1 MALTQRLEFRQS
13 QSLVMTPQLMQAIKL
28 LQLSNLDLATF
39 VEDELERNPLLE
51 RASDGNDPPVA
62 GEALPERAEFSG
74 HDETGSAGDADSGF
88 EPSDFSDHGGG
99 DGFEAAPD
107 EWMNRE
113 LGTRAEIEQ
122 TLDTGLDNVFS
133 EEPAEAAART
143 AQDAAPTAYTEWGGG
158 ASNDDS
164 YNLEAFVAAEETLAG
179 HLAEQLAM
187 AFAGPA
193 QRMIGQYLIDL
204 VDEAGYLPPDLG
216 GVCERLGASQ
226 EAVDEVLAVL
236 QKFDPPGICA
246 RNLSECLAI
255 QLREQNRYDPAMQ
268 ALVEHLDMLAKRDIA
283 NLRKICG
290 VDDED
295 LADMIGEIRRLD
307 PKPGLKFGSARMQ
320 TVVPDVYVRPGPDGG
335 WHVELNSDTLPRV
348 LVNQVYYSELSKTI
362 RKDGDKSYF
371 TDCLQNATWLVRAL
385 DQRARTILK
394 VATEIVRQQDGFFT
408 QGVAH
413 LRPLNLKAVADAIQM
428 HESTV
433 SRVTANKYMATNR
446 GSFELKYFFTAS
458 IASADGGEAHSA
470 EAVRHHIRQLID
482 GESPSAILSDDT
494 IVERLRESGIDI
506 ARRTVAKYR
515 EAMRIPSSVQRRR
528 DKQSM
533 LGNALTAPATP
544 SDRILSDRTTSA
556 DRSRDIAPA

>member
-28 LQLSNLDLATF
+28 LQLSNLDLSTF
-39 VEDELERNPLLE
+39 VEEELERNPLLE
-51 RASDGNDPPVA
+51 RASDGPETPVA
-62 GEALPERAEFSG
+62 GEQQMSERAEFPEG
-74 HDETGSAGDADSGF
+74 GETGGDDFGEAGS
-88 EPSDFSDHGGG
+88 SGG
-99 DGFEAAPD
+99 DSFEGAQED
-107 EWMNRE
+107 WMSRD
-113 LGTRAEIEQ
+113 LGTRTEIEQ

-133 EEPAEAAART
+133 EEPAEAAARN
-143 AQDAAPTAYTEWGGG
+143 AQDAAPTTYTEWGGG
-158 ASNDDS
+158 ASGDED
-164 YNLEAFVAAEETLAG
+164 YNLEAFVAAETTLSD
-179 HLAEQLAM
+179 HLAEQAAV
-187 AFAGPA
+187 AFTAPA
-193 QRMIGQYLIDL
+193 DRMIGQYLIDL
-204 VDEAGYLPPDLG
+204 VDEAGYLPADLG
-216 GVCERLGASQ
+216 QAADRLGAEQ
-226 EAVDEVLAVL
+226 ADVDAVL
-236 QKFDPPGICA
+236 GVLQTFDPPGICA

-255 QLREQNRYDPAMQ
+255 QLRELDRYDPAMQ
-268 ALVEHLDMLAKRDIA
+268 ALVEHLDLLAKRDFVA
-283 NLRKICG
+283 LRKLCG

-295 LADMIGEIRRLD
+295 LVDMIGEIRRLD
-307 PKPGLKFGSARMQ
+307 PKPGLKFGTTRTQ
-320 TVVPDVYVRPGPDGG
+320 TMVPDVYVRPGPDGG
-335 WHVELNSDTLPRV
+335 WLVELNSDTLPRV
-348 LVNQVYYSELSKTI
+348 LVNQHYYSELSKTI

-408 QGVAH
+408 HGVAH

-446 GSFELKYFFTAS
+446 GTFELKYFFTAS

-470 EAVRHHIRQLID
+470 EAVRHHIKQLID
-482 GESPSAILSDDT
+482 AEDPSAILSDDT
-494 IVERLRESGIDI
+494 IVEKLRTAGIDI

-533 LGNALTAPATP
+533 LAHALSAPA
-544 SDRILSDRTTSA
+544 SA
-556 DRSRDIAPA
+556 DRTRDAASV

>member
-51 RASDGNDPPVA
+51 RAADGPEAPVA
-62 GEALPERAEFSG
+62 GEHTAERAEFSDAEG
-74 HDETGSAGDADSGF
+74 GNDDFAEASGSGESF
-88 EPSDFSDHGGG
+88 EPAQED
-99 DGFEAAPD
+99 
-107 EWMNRE
+107 WMNRD
-113 LGTRAEIEQ
+113 LGSRAEIEQ

-133 EEPAEAAART
+133 EEPAEAAARN
-143 AQDAAPTAYTEWGGG
+143 AQDAPPTTYTEWGGG
-158 ASNDDS
+158 ASSDED
-164 YNLEAFVAAEETLAG
+164 YNLEAFVAAETTLSD
-179 HLAEQLAM
+179 HLAEQAAV
-187 AFAGPA
+187 AFTAPA
-193 QRMIGQYLIDL
+193 DRMIGQYLIDL
-204 VDEAGYLPPDLG
+204 VDEAGYLPVDLG
-216 GVCERLGASQ
+216 QAAERLGAEQ
-226 EAVDEVLAVL
+226 ADVEAVLGVL
-236 QKFDPPGICA
+236 QTFDPPGICA
-246 RNLSECLAI
+246 RNLSECLAA
-255 QLREQNRYDPAMQ
+255 QLRELDRYDPAMQ
-268 ALVEHLDMLAKRDIA
+268 ALIEHLDLLAKRDFA
-283 NLRKICG
+283 ALRKLCG

-295 LADMIGEIRRLD
+295 LVDMIGEIKRLD
-307 PKPGLKFGSARMQ
+307 PKPGLKFGTTRTQ
-320 TVVPDVYVRPGPDGG
+320 TMVPDVYVRPGPDGG
-335 WHVELNSDTLPRV
+335 WLVELNSDTLPRV
-348 LVNQVYYSELSKTI
+348 LVNQVYYTELSKKI
-362 RKDGDKSYF
+362 GKDGDKSYF

-408 QGVAH
+408 HGVAH

-446 GSFELKYFFTAS
+446 GTFELKYFFTAS

-470 EAVRHHIRQLID
+470 EAVRHHIKQLID
-482 GESPSAILSDDT
+482 AEEPSAILSDDT
-494 IVERLRESGIDI
+494 IVEKLRAAGIDI

-533 LGNALTAPATP
+533 LAHALSGSHAP
-544 SDRILSDRTTSA
+544 
-556 DRSRDIAPA
+556 DRSRDTASA

>member
-28 LQLSNLDLATF
+28 LQLSNLDLSAF
-39 VEDELERNPLLE
+39 VEEELERNPLLD
-51 RASDGNDPPVA
+51 RASDGPEAPVA
-62 GEALPERAEFSG
+62 GEPATERAEFSDSG
-74 HDETGSAGDADSGF
+74 DSGSYGDEGGDASDMASGSPGEAF
-88 EPSDFSDHGGG
+88 EPGQED
-99 DGFEAAPD
+99 
-107 EWMNRE
+107 WLNRD
-113 LGTRAEIEQ
+113 LGSRTEIEQ
-122 TLDTGLDNVFS
+122 TLDTPLDNVFS
-133 EEPAEAAART
+133 EEPAEAAARV

-158 ASNDDS
+158 ASNDDD
-164 YNLEAFVAAEETLAG
+164 YNLEAFVAAEVTLGG
-179 HLAEQLAM
+179 HLAEQLAV
-187 AFAGPA
+187 AFSGPA
-193 QRMIGQYLIDL
+193 ERMIGQYLIDL
-204 VDEAGYLPPDLG
+204 VDDAGYLPADLG
-216 GVCERLGASQ
+216 QAAERLGASQ
-226 EAVDEVLAVL
+226 ADVDAVVSVL
-236 QKFDPPGICA
+236 QKFDPPGVCA

-255 QLREQNRYDPAMQ
+255 QLRELNRYDPAMQ
-268 ALVEHLDMLAKRDIA
+268 ALVENLDLLARRDIA
-283 NLRKICG
+283 SLRKLCG

-295 LADMIGEIRRLD
+295 ITDMIGEIRRLD
-307 PKPGLKFGSARMQ
+307 PKPGLKFGSARTQ
-320 TVVPDVYVRPGPDGG
+320 TMVPDVYVRPGPDGG

-348 LVNQVYYSELSKTI
+348 LVNQVYYTELSKTI

-371 TDCLQNATWLVRAL
+371 SDCLQNATWLVRAL

-408 QGVAH
+408 HGVAH

-470 EAVRHHIRQLID
+470 EAVRHHIKLLID
-482 GESPSAILSDDT
+482 AEAPAAILSDDT

-533 LGNALTAPATP
+533 LGNALSAPAT
-544 SDRILSDRTTSA
+544 SS
-556 DRSRDIAPA
+556 DRSRDTAPA